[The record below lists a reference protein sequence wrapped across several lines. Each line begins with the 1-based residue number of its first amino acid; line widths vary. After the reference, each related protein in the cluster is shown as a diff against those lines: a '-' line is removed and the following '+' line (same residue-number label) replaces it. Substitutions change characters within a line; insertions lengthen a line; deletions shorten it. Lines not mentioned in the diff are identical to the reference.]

1 MPMLQK
7 QRESHQGSQ
16 HHLRGLHGEN
26 GGGGLMAARKKDYH
40 MSIRCYFPGGGD
52 NKTQHYPVMPL
63 KDIAKWV
70 EAYEFTH
77 PTAESL
83 TIKIWLKDEETN

>member
-1 MPMLQK
+1 
-7 QRESHQGSQ
+7 
-16 HHLRGLHGEN
+16 
-26 GGGGLMAARKKDYH
+26 
-40 MSIRCYFPGGGD
+40 MSIRCYSGGGD

-70 EAYEFTH
+70 EYEFTH

-83 TIKIWLKDEETN
+83 TIKIWLKDKETN